1 MVFGKDY
8 PMIETFQLGKHENF
22 IIDMAREGMLDHPM
36 QHEMAFSTVKHAT
49 KQYIRGRSGFYVDQ
63 RLFCFLTSSFFI
75 ITTVFRETQ
84 QAIKER
90 KVDLVIS
97 DSFALACADAA
108 IHMEV
113 PVVLT
118 STFNTYSGWNT

>member
-36 QHEMAFSTVKHAT
+36 QHEMAFSTAKHAT

-63 RLFCFLTSSFFI
+63 RLFRFLISSFLLL
-75 ITTVFRETQ
+75 Q
-84 QAIKER
+84 Q
-90 KVDLVIS
+90 
-97 DSFALACADAA
+97 SFAKLSKQLKK
-108 IHMEV
+108 EK
-113 PVVLT
+113 
-118 STFNTYSGWNT
+118 